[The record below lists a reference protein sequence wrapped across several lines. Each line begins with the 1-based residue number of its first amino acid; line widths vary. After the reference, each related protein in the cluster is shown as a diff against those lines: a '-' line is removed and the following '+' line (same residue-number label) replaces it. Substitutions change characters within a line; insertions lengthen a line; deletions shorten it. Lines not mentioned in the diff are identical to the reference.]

1 MLKKIKNFFGEKFW
15 RKKNKNFRKK
25 LQLFLVIFVF
35 LLWIFSFKFWEIK
48 DFSAKIFW
56 ENVSSCHS
64 REGGSPGCDDWKK
77 DFVLDNSVLDSGS
90 SPEWQEIFL
99 NLSDFLKK
107 IKSWDEKKIKILES
121 IYWKKFE
128 IFWDILDEKVIQTW
142 NKINFYFEATVWKWD
157 SIHEFNYEWKISK
170 DWKILNIKI
179 KN

>member
-48 DFSAKIFW
+48 DFSAKIFL
-56 ENVSSCHS
+56 ENFS
-64 REGGSPGCDDWKK
+64 ENIKEKK
-77 DFVLDNSVLDSGS
+77 
-90 SPEWQEIFL
+90 FL
-99 NLSDFLKK
+99 TLSDFLKK

-142 NKINFYFEATVWKWD
+142 DKINFYFEATVWKWD
-157 SIHEFNYEWKISK
+157 SIHEFNYKWKISK